1 MKKQF
6 SLFLLLCVVI
16 SFFASFSKDEE
27 IVNDYLDET
36 VRIVDYH
43 GERPLN
49 DKKVCGRVLY
59 FQHGKGGVYSYDEND
74 KAFYAIDIFESY
86 RIINENEA
94 QIKLCNSSEV
104 VKVRYEGTRLNYRDC
119 YYDRAIKSKIIILIS
134 ILYIRSYKKEDVYF
148 ACPILFE
155 LF

>member
-1 MKKQF
+1 MKKQI
-6 SLFLLLCVVI
+6 SLFLLSCVVI
-16 SFFASFSKDEE
+16 LLFTSCVKGEDEIKDC
-27 IVNDYLDET
+27 LDET
-36 VRIVDYH
+36 VWIVDYH

-49 DKKVCGRVLY
+49 DNKVCGRVLC
-59 FQHGKGGVYSYDEND
+59 FQHGKGGIYYYDEND

-119 YYDRAIKSKIIILIS
+119 YYDRAIKSKGH
-134 ILYIRSYKKEDVYF
+134 YF
-148 ACPILFE
+148 D
-155 LF
+155 

>member
-1 MKKQF
+1 MKRLKSF
-6 SLFLLLCVVI
+6 TCIFVLLCVSCFVL
-16 SFFASFSKDEE
+16 ASCSKDEAE
-27 IVNDYLDET
+27 IKDYLDET
-36 VRIVDYH
+36 VWIVDYH

-59 FQHGKGGVYSYDEND
+59 FQHGKGGVYYYDEKD
-74 KAFYAIDIFESY
+74 KAFYVMDIFESY

-119 YYDRAIKSKIIILIS
+119 YYDRAIKSKGH
-134 ILYIRSYKKEDVYF
+134 YF
-148 ACPILFE
+148 D
-155 LF
+155 

>member
-16 SFFASFSKDEE
+16 IFFASCSKDEE

-36 VRIVDYH
+36 VWIVDYH
-43 GERPLN
+43 GELRHFSG
-49 DKKVCGRVLY
+49 KTVCGRVMY
-59 FQHGKGGVYSYDEND
+59 FQHGKGGLYEYDEND
-74 KAFYAIDIFESY
+74 KVFYAIDIFESY

-119 YYDRAIKSKIIILIS
+119 YYDRAIKSKGH
-134 ILYIRSYKKEDVYF
+134 YF
-148 ACPILFE
+148 D
-155 LF
+155 